1 MPNAPAGVVRA
12 IARLRRTTS
21 ERTGTANRVT
31 RQDAGSTR
39 SLGTRIAVLAH
50 LARLAPRPVV
60 TARTETAATARSAAR
75 GQRSGRSRAT
85 FLRRSFAVRLSSE
98 RMLPIIAALVVL
110 GASIVSFQPASAAG
124 ATGSV
129 DGTGS
134 EPRLAIGGT
143 EAISPEELAVQAAGS
158 RYRGASTDVVA
169 PTETYAAD
177 GILTKPVAV
186 NTVVADGKSLLETY
200 TVQSGDTLTGIA
212 SHYGISMMTLWWANS
227 LTAKDQLH
235 VGQKLTVPPVD
246 GLVVTVKAGDTLD
259 SLVAKY
265 KIDAADVMAI
275 NQLEDPTLII
285 GQTLILPDAVGA
297 AIPNAPKPT
306 VTKPRSTCTSCG
318 GGTYGGGAFAWPV
331 VGGNNY
337 ISQYYHYS
345 HPAIDIAATYGSKV
359 VAAAKGVVTFAGW
372 RSNGGGYQV
381 WISHGSNL
389 YTTYNHMSAITV
401 SAGQSVARGQQ
412 VGRIG
417 QSGAA
422 TGPHCHFEVW
432 IGAIWNGG
440 YRVNPLRYF

>member
-1 MPNAPAGVVRA
+1 M
-12 IARLRRTTS
+12 
-21 ERTGTANRVT
+21 
-31 RQDAGSTR
+31 
-39 SLGTRIAVLAH
+39 LAH

-60 TARTETAATARSAAR
+60 SARAVGGPKSRSTTSGRTA
-75 GQRSGRSRAT
+75 GRSRAT
-85 FLRRSFAVRLSSE
+85 LLRRTLAVRLSSE
-98 RMLPIIAALVVL
+98 GMLPIIAALVVL
-110 GASIVSFQPASAAG
+110 GASIVSFQPATAAG

-129 DGTGS
+129 SGPGT
-134 EPRLAIGGT
+134 EARLAIGGT
-143 EAISPEELAVQAAGS
+143 EAISPQELAVQSGGS
-158 RYRGASTDVVA
+158 RNRGVVTDGVA
-169 PTETYAAD
+169 PSETYAND

-259 SLVAKY
+259 SLAGKY
-265 KIDAADVMAI
+265 KIDATDVMAI
-275 NQLEDPTLII
+275 NQLDDPTLII

-306 VTKPRSTCTSCG
+306 VTKPRSSSCTNCG

-372 RSNGGGYQV
+372 KSNGGGYQV
-381 WISHGSNL
+381 WISHGSGL
-389 YTTYNHMSAITV
+389 YTTYNHMSAVTV
-401 SAGQSVARGQQ
+401 SAGQSVGRGQQ
-412 VGRIG
+412 VGRVG

-432 IGAIWNGG
+432 IGPIWNGG